1 MKIVVLGVLVCAAC
15 GGAVNGPSDVSLEWS
30 FGGQDCQ
37 LARVSTID
45 VLLDGADLG
54 AFPCLDSR
62 GLAQSLDL
70 GLLRG
75 GPHDVVLTGLDA
87 ASSIIYQSEATLP
100 VANDR
105 AAQDFTVDADPQFGH
120 VAFSWDFGLSAA
132 NPQASCAEAGISS
145 VQLAIDGVLASSGGS
160 VDLPCSTA
168 AGTDGITL
176 DVAPGTHNVTF
187 TARDA
192 SGALYTGANPVTVF
206 ARQDTVDADDLGAVF
221 PVAFLGATFRFENAA
236 FDCEQAGIETL
247 AVVLDADQGSSLQ
260 VPGQVSCELGGGAIA
275 NSLVVPVF
283 TPGFH
288 TVELLGYRN
297 GVVAWQSPALVS
309 ATLTPGTET
318 DLVLDAEPVP

>member
-1 MKIVVLGVLVCAAC
+1 MKIVILSVLACAAC

-37 LARVSTID
+37 LARVSSID
-45 VLLDGADLG
+45 VVLDGADFG

-87 ASSIIYQSEATLP
+87 AKSVIYQKETTLS

-105 AAQDFTVDADPQFGH
+105 APQDFTVDADPQFGH
-120 VAFSWDFGLSAA
+120 VAFSWDFAVSAA
-132 NPQASCAEAGISS
+132 NPQASCAEAGITS
-145 VQLAIDGVLASSGGS
+145 VQIAIDGVFASSGGS
-160 VDLPCSTA
+160 VDLPCST

-176 DVAPGTHNVTF
+176 DVAPGTHNVSF

-192 SGALYTGANPVTVF
+192 TGTLFTGANPVTVVPL
-206 ARQDTVDADDLGAVF
+206 QDAADADHLGASQ
-221 PVAFLGATFRFENAA
+221 PVPFLGVTFNFQNGAL
-236 FDCEQAGIETL
+236 DCEQAGIETIQ
-247 AVVLDADQGSSLQ
+247 VVLDPDAQADVVGE
-260 VPGQVSCELGGGAIA
+260 VSCELGGGAIA
-275 NSLVVPVF
+275 NSLVLPVF

-288 TVELLGYRN
+288 TVGLIGLRN
-297 GVVAWQSPALVS
+297 GDAVWATPAPVA
-309 ATLTPGTET
+309 ATFAAGTET
-318 DLVLDAEPVP
+318 DLVVDAEPVP